1 MNLAQ
6 LIQSQNFA
14 RLLQAL
20 DAGNEL
26 TAGKTVQARLLS
38 LDADGFATAAIG
50 DARITLVLAGP
61 QAKQAA
67 LEPGATLVLHLEAPE
82 QPGGD
87 LVLRAHQRPYPACPG
102 RLVSAS
108 STSRPPP
115 WRIPGPIPPRRPWS
129 SWARC

>member
-38 LDADGFATAAIG
+38 L
-50 DARITLVLAGP
+50 
-61 QAKQAA
+61 
-67 LEPGATLVLHLEAPE
+67 
-82 QPGGD
+82 
-87 LVLRAHQRPYPACPG
+87 HQRRDVAAVDVIGGGQRCG
-102 RLVSAS
+102 HARA
-108 STSRPPP
+108 PPP
-115 WRIPGPIPPRRPWS
+115 SGE
-129 SWARC
+129 